1 MLMQMMRPTEA
12 IGQRG
17 CEASRTIGARTFVTP
32 VSFTHAATLCKASGS
47 GSEGW
52 KTRPGRFSAK
62 WTTCSPEPLA
72 ISRISPLPGRTS
84 RRTSRMKS
92 RLRSVAGAYWR
103 WSLIFLTHSRS
114 SVRKI
119 EVKQES
125 TLSTEEHPE
134 DSRDHRPIPLG
145 RYPNGPDRSRHLP
158 IVEAAKPCLSPTKYR
173 GTPD

>member
-1 MLMQMMRPTEA
+1 MENETRKILGEMDDMLTGAACDFEDLAP
-12 IGQRG
+12 
-17 CEASRTIGARTFVTP
+17 SRQDLTKDT
-32 VSFTHAATLCKASGS
+32 
-47 GSEGW
+47 
-52 KTRPGRFSAK
+52 
-62 WTTCSPEPLA
+62 
-72 ISRISPLPGRTS
+72 
-84 RRTSRMKS
+84 RMKS